1 MWCSVELYITMMSN
15 NRKMSSISKIVPVG
29 DKIMIQAYGQYMT
42 RHGLPIETQGVVL
55 PPNWSLSWEESTQ
68 RRVEGL
74 LAGKKG
80 EATII
85 LMNTSPDAE
94 QSAPH
99 AIAANVGRLSVVLR
113 QSFKVIKIML
123 DVPDNAPGWNPY
135 YDSVINA
142 TRMMWA
148 RDRGLDMADIC
159 APHLKGVDIASG
171 GPPRTISGCL
181 TVEAATYH
189 IGQVMGKRKGGSS
202 KRKSSAP
209 PQTHK
214 MARLAKT
221 KPAPAAS
228 GSHTYPTNSAIS
240 YETDK
245 QGPLSP
251 TVSPTWQALLS
262 SNKAAWEQVA
272 QLKYQLGQAKPDS
285 HAIQVAVSKCMSNV
299 VMPSLNKITSTIEDI
314 EARLNQSERSLDTPP
329 THASEIPVEV
339 EAEISQTAEEGPG
352 VSEILHKDCGDTKD
366 LVTAYG
372 GVMGYDWEE
381 EDLDLPL
388 HPIPEM
394 GDEEIE
400 ATSER
405 DLLETPTQDETL
417 NQGPIEQ

>member
-1 MWCSVELYITMMSN
+1 M
-15 NRKMSSISKIVPVG
+15 
-29 DKIMIQAYGQYMT
+29 
-42 RHGLPIETQGVVL
+42 
-55 PPNWSLSWEESTQ
+55 
-68 RRVEGL
+68 
-74 LAGKKG
+74 
-80 EATII
+80 
-85 LMNTSPDAE
+85 
-94 QSAPH
+94 
-99 AIAANVGRLSVVLR
+99 
-113 QSFKVIKIML
+113 
-123 DVPDNAPGWNPY
+123 
-135 YDSVINA
+135 
-142 TRMMWA
+142 
-148 RDRGLDMADIC
+148 
-159 APHLKGVDIASG
+159 
-171 GPPRTISGCL
+171 
-181 TVEAATYH
+181 
-189 IGQVMGKRKGGSS
+189 
-202 KRKSSAP
+202 
-209 PQTHK
+209 
-214 MARLAKT
+214 
-221 KPAPAAS
+221 
-228 GSHTYPTNSAIS
+228 
-240 YETDK
+240 
-245 QGPLSP
+245 
-251 TVSPTWQALLS
+251 
-262 SNKAAWEQVA
+262 
-272 QLKYQLGQAKPDS
+272 KYQLGQAKPDS